1 MSSSSVALTKN
12 LYLSLSLPECRNCR
26 EESCDITTMGLS
38 TSMLKWSVTRVSASR
53 DEPISL
59 PHWFRILN
67 GAAPVALM
75 VRSTM
80 ITLPYRSG
88 SSASCPTLRML
99 TSTFACVEPSR
110 MKPFIPRS
118 LRSLAA
124 FFMPRHTD
132 NAVSTA
138 DFPEP
143 FSPTMKLIR
152 GPRSTSRFLW
162 HMKLLTFTFMI
173 VPLPYGMSVPGS
185 GALRFFSTCPCRS
198 LNRLGRKRGTRP
210 RARTRGVRRPTAR
223 DATSDRARSRSRGGR
238 VKHGVCCAP
247 RAHPSEAT
255 VGCHDRGADLRRV
268 TAI

>member
-1 MSSSSVALTKN
+1 MYAIFCWMSSSSVALTKN
-12 LYLSLSLPECRNCR
+12 LYLSLSFPECRNCR

-75 VRSTM
+75 VRSTV

-185 GALRFFSTCPCRS
+185 GALRFFSDLPMSLAQQARTKARHASASAHAGSATTERVRCYLRPRS
-198 LNRLGRKRGTRP
+198 LAVAGRG
-210 RARTRGVRRPTAR
+210 
-223 DATSDRARSRSRGGR
+223 
-238 VKHGVCCAP
+238 
-247 RAHPSEAT
+247 E
-255 VGCHDRGADLRRV
+255 
-268 TAI
+268 